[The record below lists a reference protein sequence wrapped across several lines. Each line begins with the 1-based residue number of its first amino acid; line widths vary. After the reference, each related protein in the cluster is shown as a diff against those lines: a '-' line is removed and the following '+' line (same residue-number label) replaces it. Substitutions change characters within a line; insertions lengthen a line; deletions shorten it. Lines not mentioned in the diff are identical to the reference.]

1 MTFRRLRTFA
11 TIAMLMAWPSIIFA
25 CEGCKSS
32 AQDGGAPN
40 AIGQAFGLSIYF
52 MLAVPMLIMAVM
64 VRAIVRRCRE
74 MDQEHA
80 HHFAPVS
87 PVAPSR
93 EPENI
98 AGLGT
103 PIPVR

>member
-1 MTFRRLRTFA
+1 MTLRRLLTLA
-11 TIAMLMAWPSIIFA
+11 TMSVLMAWPSIVFA

-32 AQDGGAPN
+32 AQDAGAPN

-52 MLAVPMLIMAVM
+52 MLAVPMIIVAIM

-74 MDQEHA
+74 MDLEHA
-80 HHFAPVS
+80 HLFP
-87 PVAPSR
+87 PVAPVR

-98 AGLGT
+98 EGLGAA
-103 PIPVR
+103 IPVR